1 MQPEGDGA
9 VVDEFDLH
17 VGAKA
22 AAGDFGVQGVGA
34 GDQVFVELAAQL
46 GRGGGGEA
54 GAVAAAGVGCE
65 GELADD
71 EQAAAHVLQ
80 AAVHLAGRVA
90 EDAQFQCLEQQFFAG
105 GGGVARLGADEH
117 EQAVADASEQLPAGA
132 DLGARD
138 ALDECFHFWENRLLG
153 CKGASIEAA
162 GIGGNWGAYGIGCGK
177 CVWAFF
183 SENRCFAG

>member
-54 GAVAAAGVGCE
+54 GAVAAAGVG
-65 GELADD
+65 
-71 EQAAAHVLQ
+71 
-80 AAVHLAGRVA
+80 
-90 EDAQFQCLEQQFFAG
+90 
-105 GGGVARLGADEH
+105 
-117 EQAVADASEQLPAGA
+117 
-132 DLGARD
+132 
-138 ALDECFHFWENRLLG
+138 
-153 CKGASIEAA
+153 
-162 GIGGNWGAYGIGCGK
+162 
-177 CVWAFF
+177 
-183 SENRCFAG
+183 